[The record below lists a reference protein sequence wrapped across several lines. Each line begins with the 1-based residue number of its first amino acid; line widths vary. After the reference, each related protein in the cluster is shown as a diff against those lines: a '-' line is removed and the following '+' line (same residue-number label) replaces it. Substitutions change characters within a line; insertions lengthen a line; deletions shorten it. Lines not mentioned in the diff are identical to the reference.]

1 MSCVCRV
8 VPSLPNSHQPHAP
21 RTWDLS
27 PLSLPHP
34 AKIRRKEKKIPHRT
48 SPTPPRFQIL
58 PESRGRSALLLL
70 LLLHSL
76 SLPDPNLGERDVL
89 IHPSHPLELID
100 RPDAAAGAM
109 GSLTRAEEE
118 ETAAAEEW
126 SGEAVVYVNGV
137 RRVLPDG
144 LAHLTLLQYLRGP
157 SLYLLNPFSFCMRRD
172 WHANPMDFPAF
183 LVYIYIYSFLLEL
196 RRWMFGGLIGRCT
209 LRRCC
214 FSRVVFI
221 YNSVFY
227 YIRIRIFS
235 FFARTESE

>member
-1 MSCVCRV
+1 MGPLTSLSASSCENKKERKKNSAPHVTH
-8 VPSLPNSHQPHAP
+8 PTPLPNTP
-21 RTWDLS
+21 RVPRPQRTTTTTS
-27 PLSLPHP
+27 ASL
-34 AKIRRKEKKIPHRT
+34 
-48 SPTPPRFQIL
+48 
-58 PESRGRSALLLL
+58 
-70 LLLHSL
+70 SL

-183 LVYIYIYSFLLEL
+183 LVYIYSFLLEL